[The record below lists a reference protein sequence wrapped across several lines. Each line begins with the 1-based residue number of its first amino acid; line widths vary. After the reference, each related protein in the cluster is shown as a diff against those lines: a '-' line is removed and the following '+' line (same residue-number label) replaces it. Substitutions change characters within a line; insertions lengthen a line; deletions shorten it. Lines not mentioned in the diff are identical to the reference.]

1 MKRILV
7 ILGGG
12 RPKGNTRQLADAF
25 IQGAVDAG
33 HEVELVSLNQVE
45 VKSCIGCN
53 TCRYGKPYV
62 INLVYRLT
70 VFQPVDNFL
79 YVCSLQRIT
88 FNIHIDHAGLY
99 FFKCTPRSVKRNQR
113 NIASRPGRLSGRTN
127 CLDCTKRHIIILR
140 YNHINIF
147 IFLQIFFHHFS
158 AFCRG
163 KISIIGIQNFPV
175 RMRLCNLCKPFCA
188 P

>member
-53 TCRYGKPYV
+53 TCRYGKPCV
-62 INLVYRLT
+62 QKDGFSELVPKIKAADLLVFASPLLFWTISAKLKAFLLPRRGRHESAIRT
-70 VFQPVDNFL
+70 V
-79 YVCSLQRIT
+79 
-88 FNIHIDHAGLY
+88 
-99 FFKCTPRSVKRNQR
+99 
-113 NIASRPGRLSGRTN
+113 
-127 CLDCTKRHIIILR
+127 
-140 YNHINIF
+140 
-147 IFLQIFFHHFS
+147 
-158 AFCRG
+158 
-163 KISIIGIQNFPV
+163 
-175 RMRLCNLCKPFCA
+175 
-188 P
+188 